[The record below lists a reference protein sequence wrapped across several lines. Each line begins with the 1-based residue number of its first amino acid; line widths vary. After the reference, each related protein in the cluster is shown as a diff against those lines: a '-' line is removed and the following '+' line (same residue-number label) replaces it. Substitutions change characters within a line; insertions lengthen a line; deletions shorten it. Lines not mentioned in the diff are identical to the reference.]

1 LSSNI
6 QVAALSDVGCV
17 RTNNEDNFGYD
28 PVADLYVVCDGMG
41 GMAAG
46 EVASAIACS
55 TVITTFASQPVD
67 TPIQLRLSLAIRAA
81 NDAVVHSG
89 QRAEH
94 KGMGTTLVCAA
105 VEGSKIL
112 IGNVGDSRCYLFQN
126 GACMQVTIDHSY
138 VNELVRAGTIKIE
151 DIPNLDLDQFASVI
165 TRAIGAAHDVEPDFF
180 AIDLHH
186 GDAVLLASD
195 GLTRYVEGN
204 SIAELVNPNDL
215 QGSCQKLID
224 KAKAA
229 GGADNITCILLRYDA
244 PATAQPEVQAEA
256 PLEVATVAEP
266 QIAAEA
272 APAQAAA
279 ALATPAEA
287 EIDTPA
293 VDPAEEITAEL
304 DLPIQ
309 AHTGSPKV
317 ATTDAP
323 TAATAD
329 EITADLDAPAE
340 SHTGGSAVA
349 QTDAPTETTQAAEP
363 LDELDAPI
371 KAHASDP
378 EVVPTNAPTETQTD
392 VPAKVKTG
400 VSFEE
405 LLAAADEARPASSSD
420 DPLDALFDAP
430 AEAAPTTPEPPPS
443 PTSHERQ
450 V

>member
-46 EVASAIACS
+46 EVASAIACG
-55 TVITTFASQPVD
+55 TVITTFASQPTD

-165 TRAIGAAHDVEPDFF
+165 TRAIGASHDVEPDFF
-180 AIDLHH
+180 SIDLHH

-244 PATAQPEVQAEA
+244 PAATQPEVQTEA
-256 PLEVATVAEP
+256 PLVVAAEVPVDAPVEAEP
-266 QIAAEA
+266 APLAATD
-272 APAQAAA
+272 APAE
-279 ALATPAEA
+279 TPAE
-287 EIDTPA
+287 TS
-293 VDPAEEITAEL
+293 AEEITAEL
-304 DLPIQ
+304 DNPIK
-309 AHTGSPKV
+309 AHTD
-317 ATTDAP
+317 AT
-323 TAATAD
+323 
-329 EITADLDAPAE
+329 E
-340 SHTGGSAVA
+340 VV
-349 QTDAPTETTQAAEP
+349 QTEAPTEARADEPAA
-363 LDELDAPI
+363 ELDAPMESHTD
-371 KAHASDP
+371 AP
-378 EVVPTNAPTETQTD
+378 EVVRKEAPTEVQPD
-392 VPAKVKTG
+392 APAAI
-400 VSFEE
+400 SFEA
-405 LLAAADEARPASSSD
+405 LLAAASEASPASSTD
-420 DPLDALFDAP
+420 DPLEALFEAP
-430 AEAAPTTPEPPPS
+430 PKAETSTSEPLPS
-443 PTSHERQ
+443 PTSHEQQ